1 MSRQSARPAAVAAKW
16 WADQLRTGFEPNNG
30 SADEEGT
37 VANTLANNPSPFAK
51 GLFSRTADEEQC
63 TPERVDAFE
72 AALAKGIQ
80 EMLDQEFQSS
90 YGNTFSMDSTPDPI
104 LLQGARRG
112 EMHGVNDDAPLEDA
126 HEGLRGTGHGWRW
139 LRRARRRTI
148 KIEDCLTHPNLSHK
162 GPEQ

>member
-1 MSRQSARPAAVAAKW
+1 MSEQQTISKEAAVAAKW

-37 VANTLANNPSPFAK
+37 VANTLKNNPSPFAK

-80 EMLDQEFQSS
+80 EMLAQEFQSS
-90 YGNTFSMDSTPDPI
+90 YGNTFGVDYHPDPI
-104 LLQGARRG
+104 LSKALAEADIKESMTTLPWKTHMNVFEGRVTVGAG
-112 EMHGVNDDAPLEDA
+112 YGAAWKELPCD
-126 HEGLRGTGHGWRW
+126 
-139 LRRARRRTI
+139 
-148 KIEDCLTHPNLSHK
+148 
-162 GPEQ
+162 